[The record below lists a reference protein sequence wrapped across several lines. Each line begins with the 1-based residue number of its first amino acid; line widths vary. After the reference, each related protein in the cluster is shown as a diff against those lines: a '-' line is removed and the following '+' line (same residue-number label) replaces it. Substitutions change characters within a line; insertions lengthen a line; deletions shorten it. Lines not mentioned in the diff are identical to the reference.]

1 MGNTT
6 ILLLQKLVFIILI
19 INRESLRLKNAINY
33 AWLNLCIKI
42 NNEHTVM
49 IVSTYIGVNT
59 ANYSSDAPILT
70 EQLLEEQEGKVR

>member
-6 ILLLQKLVFIILI
+6 ILLLQKLAFIVLI
-19 INRESLRLKNAINY
+19 IKRESFRLKNAINY
-33 AWLNLCIKI
+33 AWLNLCINI

-49 IVSTYIGVNT
+49 IISTYIGVNT

-70 EQLLEEQEGKVR
+70 D

>member
-1 MGNTT
+1 MGNTN
-6 ILLLQKLVFIILI
+6 ILLLQKLAFIILI

-49 IVSTYIGVNT
+49 IISTYIGVNT
-59 ANYSSDAPILT
+59 ANYRSDPPMLT
-70 EQLLEEQEGKVR
+70 E

>member
-6 ILLLQKLVFIILI
+6 ILLLQKLAFIILI

-42 NNEHTVM
+42 NNEHTIM

-59 ANYSSDAPILT
+59 VNYSSDAPILT
-70 EQLLEEQEGKVR
+70 ERLLEEQEGKVR